1 MGILSWFKNLRKSED
16 TEAIQRAREEYF
28 DTPEEQR
35 LESGD
40 IEGVQADR
48 FVQRWEG
55 GLVGESEGK
64 SADAEERLAEEDE
77 R

>member
-1 MGILSWFKNLRKSED
+1 MGILSWFKNMRKRED
-16 TEAIQRAREEYF
+16 AEAIQRAQEEYA

-40 IEGVQADR
+40 IEGIQADR

-64 SADAEERLAEEDE
+64 SADPEERLAEEEE